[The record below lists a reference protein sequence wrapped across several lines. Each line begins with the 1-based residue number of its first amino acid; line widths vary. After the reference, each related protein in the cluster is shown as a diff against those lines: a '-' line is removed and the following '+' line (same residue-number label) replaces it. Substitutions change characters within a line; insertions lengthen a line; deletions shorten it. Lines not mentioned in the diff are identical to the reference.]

1 MRWTG
6 MTRLAGALLTGVL
19 VLGNAHA
26 NAQAGATPPTAR
38 NEIAQ
43 PAAQPPTADDVCRT
57 LEQAAAENALP
68 VEFFARVIWQES
80 RFNARAVSS
89 KGAKGIAQFMPH
101 TANWHGLGDPF
112 NPIEAL
118 RHSAAYLRELRER
131 FGNLGLAAAA
141 YNAGPGRI
149 SAWLINHRNH
159 RNHRPLP
166 GETRDYVAIVTGR
179 TADEWASPS
188 SPQRADTTIPQGV
201 PCTRLA
207 NLVLAPRAASPSL
220 PQTETIIPEGV
231 ANLLLAPRQGV
242 ANLLLAPRA
251 ASPSLPQNT
260 TIPEG
265 VALLLAPRAA
275 SPSLPQNTTI
285 PEGVVLLLAPRGA
298 SPSLPQTDTT
308 IPEGVANLLLAPTAA
323 SPSLRQTD
331 TTIPQGVANL
341 LAPRAASPSLPQT
354 ANTTIPQGVA
364 DLVLAPRAAS
374 PSSPQRA
381 DTTIPQ
387 GVPCTRLAN
396 LVLAPRAASP
406 SSPQRGDTTI
416 PQGVPRTRLANLV
429 LAPKAASPSPPQMD
443 TTNPQGVADL
453 VLAPRAA
460 SPSPPPTDTTIP
472 QGVAN
477 LVPAPSAEDKHV
489 ASYVPRWGVWLA
501 ADLSESKAWAL
512 YRERL
517 RRFVS
522 LIGDREPV
530 VLFRQLPGMGRAKRY
545 IIAIADDDR
554 APLDKFCEKLTAAGS
569 TCDVMRNEFG
579 P

>member
-308 IPEGVANLLLAPTAA
+308 IPEGVA
-323 SPSLRQTD
+323 
-331 TTIPQGVANL
+331 
-341 LAPRAASPSLPQT
+341 
-354 ANTTIPQGVA
+354 